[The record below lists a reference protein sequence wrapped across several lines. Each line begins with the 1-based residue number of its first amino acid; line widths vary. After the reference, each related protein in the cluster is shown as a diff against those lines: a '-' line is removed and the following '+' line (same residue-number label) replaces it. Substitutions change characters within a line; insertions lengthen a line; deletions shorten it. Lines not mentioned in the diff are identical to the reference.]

1 MELVVEARDI
11 VKKYGDFK
19 AVDGISFHV
28 AQGEIFG
35 LLGPNGAGK
44 TTTILMLLGMTE
56 PTAGEIKVCGYDPNK
71 EPLKVKRIAGY
82 LPENVGFYEDMT
94 ARENLLYLARLNGIP
109 DDVALKKIDD
119 ILETVGLSDVRD
131 KFTGTYSKGMRQR
144 LGLASVLIKDPKL
157 VILDEPTT
165 GIDPEGT
172 EQVLSLIYKMSKE
185 MGVSILLSSHLLYQ
199 VQQICDRVG
208 IMFKGK
214 MVAMGS
220 IEEIGRQAL
229 GEREGI
235 MKLSYEYINEEA
247 LDRLDEIE
255 GIVEKRIDNHSIILK
270 FNEDKKLDIVREVVM
285 RGFLP
290 IEVKGREYSL
300 EEIYIRY
307 FREE

>member
-11 VKKYGDFK
+11 EKKYGDFK

-131 KFTGTYSKGMRQR
+131 KLTGTYSKGMRQR

-247 LDRLDEIE
+247 LNNLDGIE

>member
-1 MELVVEARDI
+1 MALVVEVQDL
-11 VKKYGDFK
+11 VKEYNGFK
-19 AVDGISFHV
+19 AVDGVTFHV

-56 PTAGEIKVCGYDPNK
+56 PTAGVVRVCGYDPNK
-71 EPLKVKRIAGY
+71 EPLEVKRITGY
-82 LPENVGFYEDMT
+82 LPEKVGFYEDLT
-94 ARENLLYLARLNGIP
+94 AKENLLYLTKLNGISE
-109 DDVALKKIDD
+109 DVAIKKIDEV
-119 ILETVGLSDVRD
+119 LNTVGLLEVKD
-131 KFTGTYSKGMRQR
+131 KLVGTYSKGMKQR
-144 LGLASVLIKDPKL
+144 LGLASVLIKEPKL

-172 EQVLSLIYKMSKE
+172 EHVLDLIRKMSRE

-199 VQQICDRVG
+199 VQQVCDRVG
-208 IMFKGK
+208 IMFRGK
-214 MVAMGS
+214 MVAQGS
-220 IEEIGRQAL
+220 IEEIGRQVL
-229 GEREGI
+229 GEREGV
-235 MKLSYEYINEEA
+235 MKLTYDYINDEA
-247 LDRLDEIE
+247 LSELNGIE
-255 GIVEKRIDNHSIILK
+255 GILEKRIANNSIILK
-270 FNEDKKLDIVREVVM
+270 FNEERKLDIVREVVM

>member
-11 VKKYGDFK
+11 EKKYGDFK

-131 KFTGTYSKGMRQR
+131 KLTGTYSKGMRQR

>member
-28 AQGEIFG
+28 AQSKIFG

-109 DDVALKKIDD
+109 DDVAIKKIDD

-131 KFTGTYSKGMRQR
+131 KLTGTYSKGMRQR

-247 LDRLDEIE
+247 LNKLDGIE

>member
-1 MELVVEARDI
+1 MALVVEVQDL
-11 VKKYGDFK
+11 VKEYNGFK
-19 AVDGISFHV
+19 AVDGVTFHV

-56 PTAGEIKVCGYDPNK
+56 PTAGVVRVCGYDPNK
-71 EPLKVKRIAGY
+71 EPLEVKRITGY
-82 LPENVGFYEDMT
+82 LPENVGFYEDLT
-94 ARENLLYLARLNGIP
+94 AKENLLYLTKLNGIP
-109 DDVALKKIDD
+109 EDVAIKKIDKV
-119 ILETVGLSDVRD
+119 LTTVGLLEVKD
-131 KFTGTYSKGMRQR
+131 KLVGTYSKGMRQR
-144 LGLASVLIKDPKL
+144 LGLASVLIKEPKL

-172 EQVLSLIYKMSKE
+172 EQVLDLIRKMSRE

-199 VQQICDRVG
+199 VQQVCDRVG
-208 IMFKGK
+208 IMFRGK
-214 MVAMGS
+214 MVAQGS
-220 IEEIGRQAL
+220 IEEIGRQVL

-235 MKLSYEYINEEA
+235 MKLTYDYISDEA
-247 LDRLDEIE
+247 LSKLD
-255 GIVEKRIDNHSIILK
+255 GIDGVLEKKIANNSIILK
-270 FNEDKKLDIVREVVM
+270 FNEERKLDIVREVVM

>member
-1 MELVVEARDI
+1 MALVVEVQDL
-11 VKKYGDFK
+11 VKEYNGFK
-19 AVDGISFHV
+19 AVDGVTFHV

-56 PTAGEIKVCGYDPNK
+56 PTAGVVRVCGYDPNK
-71 EPLKVKRIAGY
+71 EPLEVKRITGY
-82 LPENVGFYEDMT
+82 LPEKVGFYEDLT
-94 ARENLLYLARLNGIP
+94 AKENLLYLTKLNGISE
-109 DDVALKKIDD
+109 DVAIKRVDEVLN
-119 ILETVGLSDVRD
+119 TVGLLEVKD
-131 KFTGTYSKGMRQR
+131 KLVGTYSKGMKQR
-144 LGLASVLIKDPKL
+144 LGLASVLIKEPKL

-172 EQVLSLIYKMSKE
+172 EQVLDLIRKMSRE

-199 VQQICDRVG
+199 VQQVCDRVG
-208 IMFKGK
+208 IMFRGK
-214 MVAMGS
+214 MVAQGS
-220 IEEIGRQAL
+220 IEEIGRQVL
-229 GEREGI
+229 GEREGV
-235 MKLSYEYINEEA
+235 MKLTYDYINDEA
-247 LDRLDEIE
+247 LSKLNGIE
-255 GIVEKRIDNHSIILK
+255 GILEKRIANNSIILK
-270 FNEDKKLDIVREVVM
+270 FNEERKLDIVREVVM

>member
-28 AQGEIFG
+28 AQSEIFG

-94 ARENLLYLARLNGIP
+94 ARENLLYLARLNDIP
-109 DDVALKKIDD
+109 DDIAIKKIDD

-131 KFTGTYSKGMRQR
+131 KLTGTYSKGMRQR

-247 LDRLDEIE
+247 LNKLDGIE
-255 GIVEKRIDNHSIILK
+255 GIVEKRIDSHSIILK

>member
-28 AQGEIFG
+28 AQSEIFG

-131 KFTGTYSKGMRQR
+131 KLTGTYSKGMGQR

-229 GEREGI
+229 GKREGI

-247 LDRLDEIE
+247 LNNLDGIE

>member
-1 MELVVEARDI
+1 
-11 VKKYGDFK
+11 
-19 AVDGISFHV
+19 
-28 AQGEIFG
+28 
-35 LLGPNGAGK
+35 
-44 TTTILMLLGMTE
+44 MLLGMTE

-109 DDVALKKIDD
+109 DDVAIKKIDD

-131 KFTGTYSKGMRQR
+131 KLTGTYSKGMRQR

-247 LDRLDEIE
+247 LNKLDGIE

>member
-1 MELVVEARDI
+1 MALVVEVQDL
-11 VKKYGDFK
+11 VKDYNGFK
-19 AVDGISFHV
+19 AVDGVTFHV

-56 PTAGEIKVCGYDPNK
+56 PTAGVVRVCGYDPNK
-71 EPLKVKRIAGY
+71 EPLEVKRITGY
-82 LPENVGFYEDMT
+82 LPEKVGFYEDLT
-94 ARENLLYLARLNGIP
+94 AKENLLYLTKLNGISE
-109 DDVALKKIDD
+109 DVAIKRVDEVLN
-119 ILETVGLSDVRD
+119 TVGLLEVKD
-131 KFTGTYSKGMRQR
+131 KLVGTYSKGMKQR
-144 LGLASVLIKDPKL
+144 LGLASVLIKEPKL

-172 EQVLSLIYKMSKE
+172 EQVLDLIRKMSRE

-199 VQQICDRVG
+199 VQQVCDRVG
-208 IMFKGK
+208 IMFRGK
-214 MVAMGS
+214 MVAQGS
-220 IEEIGRQAL
+220 IEEIGRQVL

-235 MKLSYEYINEEA
+235 MKLTYDYISDEA
-247 LDRLDEIE
+247 LSKLD
-255 GIVEKRIDNHSIILK
+255 GIDGVLEKKIANNSIILK
-270 FNEDKKLDIVREVVM
+270 FNEERKLDIVREVVM

>member
-131 KFTGTYSKGMRQR
+131 KLTGTYSKGMRQR

-208 IMFKGK
+208 IMFKGN

-247 LDRLDEIE
+247 LNNLDGIE

>member
-1 MELVVEARDI
+1 MALVVEVQDL
-11 VKKYGDFK
+11 VKEYNGFK
-19 AVDGISFHV
+19 AVDGVTFHV

-56 PTAGEIKVCGYDPNK
+56 PAAGVVRVCGYDPNK
-71 EPLKVKRIAGY
+71 EPLEVKRITGY
-82 LPENVGFYEDMT
+82 LPENVGFYEDLT
-94 ARENLLYLARLNGIP
+94 AKENLLYLTKLNGIP
-109 DDVALKKIDD
+109 EDVAIKKIDKV
-119 ILETVGLSDVRD
+119 LTTVGLLEVKD
-131 KFTGTYSKGMRQR
+131 KLVGTYSKGMRQR
-144 LGLASVLIKDPKL
+144 LGLASVLIKEPKL

-172 EQVLSLIYKMSKE
+172 EQVLDLIRKMSRE

-199 VQQICDRVG
+199 VQQVCDRVG
-208 IMFKGK
+208 IMFRGK
-214 MVAMGS
+214 MVAQGS
-220 IEEIGRQAL
+220 IEEIGRQVL

-235 MKLSYEYINEEA
+235 MKLTYDYISDEA
-247 LDRLDEIE
+247 LSKLD
-255 GIVEKRIDNHSIILK
+255 GIDGVLEKKIANNSIILK
-270 FNEDKKLDIVREVVM
+270 FNEERKLDIVREVVM

>member
-28 AQGEIFG
+28 AQSEIFG

-94 ARENLLYLARLNGIP
+94 ARENLLYLARLNGIL
-109 DDVALKKIDD
+109 DDVAIKKIDD

-131 KFTGTYSKGMRQR
+131 KLTGTYSKGMRQR

-247 LDRLDEIE
+247 LNKLDGIE

>member
-1 MELVVEARDI
+1 MALVVEVQDL
-11 VKKYGDFK
+11 VKDYNGFK
-19 AVDGISFHV
+19 AVDGVTFHV

-56 PTAGEIKVCGYDPNK
+56 PTAGVVCVCGYDPNK
-71 EPLKVKRIAGY
+71 EPLEVKRITGY
-82 LPENVGFYEDMT
+82 LPENVGFYEDLT
-94 ARENLLYLARLNGIP
+94 AKENLLYLTKLNGIP
-109 DDVALKKIDD
+109 EDVAIKKIDKV
-119 ILETVGLSDVRD
+119 LTTVGLLEVKD
-131 KFTGTYSKGMRQR
+131 KLVGTYSKGMRQR
-144 LGLASVLIKDPKL
+144 LGLASVLIKEPKL

-172 EQVLSLIYKMSKE
+172 EQVLDLIRKMSRE

-199 VQQICDRVG
+199 VQQVCDRVG
-208 IMFKGK
+208 IMFRGK
-214 MVAMGS
+214 MVAQGS
-220 IEEIGRQAL
+220 IEEIGRQVL

-235 MKLSYEYINEEA
+235 MKLTYDYISDEA
-247 LDRLDEIE
+247 LSKLD
-255 GIVEKRIDNHSIILK
+255 GIDGVLEKKIANNSIILK
-270 FNEDKKLDIVREVVM
+270 FNEERKLDIVREVVM

>member
-11 VKKYGDFK
+11 EKKYGDFK

-94 ARENLLYLARLNGIP
+94 ARENLHYLARLNGIP

-131 KFTGTYSKGMRQR
+131 KLTGTYSKGMRQR

-247 LDRLDEIE
+247 LDKLDGIE

>member
-1 MELVVEARDI
+1 MALVVEVQDL
-11 VKKYGDFK
+11 VKEYNGFK
-19 AVDGISFHV
+19 AVDGVTFHV

-56 PTAGEIKVCGYDPNK
+56 PTAGVVRVCGYDPNK
-71 EPLKVKRIAGY
+71 EPLEVKRITGY
-82 LPENVGFYEDMT
+82 LPEKVGFYEDLT
-94 ARENLLYLARLNGIP
+94 AKENLLYLTKLNGIP
-109 DDVALKKIDD
+109 EDVAIKRIDEV
-119 ILETVGLSDVRD
+119 LNTVGLLEVKD
-131 KFTGTYSKGMRQR
+131 KLVGTYSKGMKQR
-144 LGLASVLIKDPKL
+144 LGLASVLIKEPKL

-172 EQVLSLIYKMSKE
+172 EQVLDLIRKMSRE

-199 VQQICDRVG
+199 VQQVCDRVG
-208 IMFKGK
+208 IMFRGK
-214 MVAMGS
+214 MVAQGS
-220 IEEIGRQAL
+220 IEEIGRQVL
-229 GEREGI
+229 GEREGV
-235 MKLSYEYINEEA
+235 MKLTYDYINDEA
-247 LDRLDEIE
+247 LSKLNGIE
-255 GIVEKRIDNHSIILK
+255 GILEKRIANNSIILK
-270 FNEDKKLDIVREVVM
+270 FNEERKLDIVREVVM

>member
-1 MELVVEARDI
+1 MALVVEVQDL
-11 VKKYGDFK
+11 VKDYNGFK
-19 AVDGISFHV
+19 AVDGVTFHV

-56 PTAGEIKVCGYDPNK
+56 PTAGVVRVCGYDPNK
-71 EPLKVKRIAGY
+71 EPLEVKRITGY
-82 LPENVGFYEDMT
+82 LPENVGFYEDLT
-94 ARENLLYLARLNGIP
+94 AKENLLYLTKLNGIP
-109 DDVALKKIDD
+109 EDVAIKKIDKV
-119 ILETVGLSDVRD
+119 LTTVGLLEVKD
-131 KFTGTYSKGMRQR
+131 KLVGTYSKGMRQR
-144 LGLASVLIKDPKL
+144 LGLASVLIKEPKL

-172 EQVLSLIYKMSKE
+172 EQVLDLIRKMSRE

-199 VQQICDRVG
+199 VQQVCDRVG
-208 IMFKGK
+208 IMFRGK
-214 MVAMGS
+214 MVAQGS
-220 IEEIGRQAL
+220 IEEIGRQVL

-235 MKLSYEYINEEA
+235 MKLTYDYISDEA
-247 LDRLDEIE
+247 LSKLD
-255 GIVEKRIDNHSIILK
+255 GIDGVLEKRIANNSIILK
-270 FNEDKKLDIVREVVM
+270 FNEERKLDIVREVVM

>member
-28 AQGEIFG
+28 AQSEIFG

-94 ARENLLYLARLNGIP
+94 ARENLHYLARLNGIP
-109 DDVALKKIDD
+109 DDVAIKKIDD

-131 KFTGTYSKGMRQR
+131 KLTGTYSKGMRQR

-247 LDRLDEIE
+247 LDKLDGIE

>member
-28 AQGEIFG
+28 AQSEIFG

-94 ARENLLYLARLNGIP
+94 ARENLHYLARLNGIP
-109 DDVALKKIDD
+109 DDVAIKKIDD

-131 KFTGTYSKGMRQR
+131 KLTGTYSKGMRQR

-247 LDRLDEIE
+247 LNKLDGIE

>member
-28 AQGEIFG
+28 AQSEIFG

-131 KFTGTYSKGMRQR
+131 KLTGTYSKGMRQR

-247 LDRLDEIE
+247 LNNLDGIE

>member
-1 MELVVEARDI
+1 MALVVEVQDL
-11 VKKYGDFK
+11 VKDYNGFK
-19 AVDGISFHV
+19 AVDGVTFHV

-56 PTAGEIKVCGYDPNK
+56 PTAGVVCVCGYDPNK
-71 EPLKVKRIAGY
+71 EPLEVKRITGY
-82 LPENVGFYEDMT
+82 LPENVGFYEDLT
-94 ARENLLYLARLNGIP
+94 AKENLLYLTKLNGIP
-109 DDVALKKIDD
+109 EDVAIKKIDEV
-119 ILETVGLSDVRD
+119 LTTVGLLEVKD
-131 KFTGTYSKGMRQR
+131 KLVGTYSKGMRQR
-144 LGLASVLIKDPKL
+144 LGLASVLIKEPKL

-172 EQVLSLIYKMSKE
+172 EQVLDLIRKMSRE

-199 VQQICDRVG
+199 VQQVCDRVG
-208 IMFKGK
+208 IMFRGK
-214 MVAMGS
+214 MVAQGS
-220 IEEIGRQAL
+220 IEEIGRQVL

-235 MKLSYEYINEEA
+235 MKLTYDYISDEA
-247 LDRLDEIE
+247 LSKLD
-255 GIVEKRIDNHSIILK
+255 GIDGVLEKRIANNSIILK
-270 FNEDKKLDIVREVVM
+270 FNEERKLDIVREVVM

>member
-1 MELVVEARDI
+1 MALVVEVQDL
-11 VKKYGDFK
+11 VKDYSGFK
-19 AVDGISFHV
+19 AVDGVTFHV

-56 PTAGEIKVCGYDPNK
+56 PTAGVVRVCGYDPNK
-71 EPLKVKRIAGY
+71 VPLEVKRITGY
-82 LPENVGFYEDMT
+82 LPENVGFYEDLT
-94 ARENLLYLARLNGIP
+94 AKENLLYLTKLNGIP
-109 DDVALKKIDD
+109 EDVAIKKIDKV
-119 ILETVGLSDVRD
+119 LTTVGLLEVKD
-131 KFTGTYSKGMRQR
+131 KLVGTYSKGMRQR
-144 LGLASVLIKDPKL
+144 LGLASVLIKEPKL

-172 EQVLSLIYKMSKE
+172 EQVLDLIRKMSRE

-199 VQQICDRVG
+199 VQQVCDRVG
-208 IMFKGK
+208 IMFRGK
-214 MVAMGS
+214 MVAQGS
-220 IEEIGRQAL
+220 IEEIGRQVL

-235 MKLSYEYINEEA
+235 MKLTYDYISDEA
-247 LDRLDEIE
+247 LSKLD
-255 GIVEKRIDNHSIILK
+255 GIDGVLEKKIANNSIILK
-270 FNEDKKLDIVREVVM
+270 FNEERKLDIVREVVM

>member
-1 MELVVEARDI
+1 MNVVVEAQDLVRD
-11 VKKYGDFK
+11 YNGFR
-19 AVDGISFHV
+19 AVNGVSFSV

-56 PTAGEIKVCGYDPNK
+56 PTSGVVRICGYDPTK
-71 EPLKVKRIAGY
+71 EPLKVKRITGY
-82 LPENVGFYEDMT
+82 LPENVGFYEDLT
-94 ARENLLYLARLNGIP
+94 AKENLLYLAKLNGIKE
-109 DDVALKKIDD
+109 DVALKKIDEV
-119 ILETVGLSDVRD
+119 LATVGLLDVRD
-131 KFTGTYSKGMRQR
+131 KLVGTYSKGMRQR

-172 EQVLSLIYKMSKE
+172 EQVLDLIRRMSRE

-199 VQQICDRVG
+199 VQQVCDRVG

-214 MVAMGS
+214 MVAQGS
-220 IEEIGRQAL
+220 IEDIGRQVL
-229 GEREGI
+229 GEREGV
-235 MKLSYEYINEEA
+235 MKLTYSFINEEA
-247 LDRLDEIE
+247 LKKLDGIE
-255 GIVEKRIDNHSIILK
+255 GITEKRIANNTIIVK
-270 FNEDKKLDIVREVVM
+270 FDEARKLDIVREVVM

-290 IEVKGREYSL
+290 IEVKGKEYSL

-307 FREE
+307 FREG

>member
-28 AQGEIFG
+28 AQSEIFG

-94 ARENLLYLARLNGIP
+94 ARENLLYLARLNDIP
-109 DDVALKKIDD
+109 DDIAIKKIDD

-131 KFTGTYSKGMRQR
+131 KLTGTYSKGMRQR

-255 GIVEKRIDNHSIILK
+255 GIVEKRIDSHSIILK

>member
-19 AVDGISFHV
+19 AVDGISFYV
-28 AQGEIFG
+28 AQSEIFG

-94 ARENLLYLARLNGIP
+94 ARENLIYLARLNGIP
-109 DDVALKKIDD
+109 DDVAIKKIDD

-131 KFTGTYSKGMRQR
+131 KLTGTYSKGMRQR

-247 LDRLDEIE
+247 LNKLDGIE

>member
-28 AQGEIFG
+28 AQSEIFG

-94 ARENLLYLARLNGIP
+94 ARENLIYLARLNGIP
-109 DDVALKKIDD
+109 DDVAIKKIDD

-131 KFTGTYSKGMRQR
+131 KLTGTYSKGMRQR

-247 LDRLDEIE
+247 LNKLDGIE
-255 GIVEKRIDNHSIILK
+255 GIIEKRIDDHSIILK

-290 IEVKGREYSL
+290 IEVRGKEYSL

>member
-11 VKKYGDFK
+11 EKKYGDFK

-82 LPENVGFYEDMT
+82 LPENVSFYEDMT

>member
-1 MELVVEARDI
+1 
-11 VKKYGDFK
+11 
-19 AVDGISFHV
+19 V

-56 PTAGEIKVCGYDPNK
+56 PTAGVVRVCGYDPNK
-71 EPLKVKRIAGY
+71 EPLEVKRITGY
-82 LPENVGFYEDMT
+82 LPENVGFYEDLT
-94 ARENLLYLARLNGIP
+94 AKENLLYLTKLNGIP
-109 DDVALKKIDD
+109 EDVAIKKIDEV
-119 ILETVGLSDVRD
+119 LTTVGLLEVKD
-131 KFTGTYSKGMRQR
+131 KLVGTYSKGMRQR
-144 LGLASVLIKDPKL
+144 LGLASVLIKEPKL

-172 EQVLSLIYKMSKE
+172 EQVLDLIRKMSRE

-199 VQQICDRVG
+199 VQQVCDRVG
-208 IMFKGK
+208 IMFRGK
-214 MVAMGS
+214 MVAQGS
-220 IEEIGRQAL
+220 IEEIGRQVL

-235 MKLSYEYINEEA
+235 MKLTYDYISDEA
-247 LDRLDEIE
+247 LSKLD
-255 GIVEKRIDNHSIILK
+255 GIDGVLEKRIANNSIILK
-270 FNEDKKLDIVREVVM
+270 FNEERKLDIVREVVM

>member
-28 AQGEIFG
+28 AQSEIFG

-109 DDVALKKIDD
+109 DDVAIKKIDD

-131 KFTGTYSKGMRQR
+131 KLTGTYSKGMRQR

-247 LDRLDEIE
+247 LNKLDGIE
-255 GIVEKRIDNHSIILK
+255 GIVEKRIDSHSIILK